1 MTGERRLGR
10 PRSQA
15 TRAAILAAALAELDE
30 RGYAAL
36 TVDGIARRAG
46 CGKQTIYRWWSSKA
60 DVVLE
65 SLLERAET
73 AIRIPDEGS
82 LPDDLMAFLKATFA
96 QRGQR
101 PTLIGLLAHAL
112 LDPAFAA
119 EFKNKFLFK
128 RRDALRVLFDR
139 AVARGEIAAD
149 ADVEL
154 LIDIVYGVLWY
165 RFILEHAPVD
175 DELGE
180 RLTTL
185 LIKVTADPHD
195 GSQSGHDTAIAR
207 SQQRKQHGDRDEVRQ
222 RVDEDDHPDVA
233 VTRPQI
239 AEHQA
244 EHALEGHDRAQ
255 TGEQGA
261 RAQAG

>member
-36 TVDGIARRAG
+36 TIDGIARRAG

-73 AIRIPDEGS
+73 AIQLPDEGS

-101 PTLIGLLAHAL
+101 PTLIGLMAQAL
-112 LDPAFAA
+112 LDPAFARA
-119 EFKNKFLFK
+119 FRDRFLAS
-128 RRDALRVLFDR
+128 RRAAMRKILER
-139 AVARGEIAAD
+139 AATRGEVAPDID
-149 ADVEL
+149 PETVIDV
-154 LIDIVYGVLWY
+154 VYGVLWY
-165 RFILEHAPVD
+165 RLMLNHAPL
-175 DELGE
+175 DE
-180 RLTTL
+180 TASSQISDL
-185 LIKVTADPHD
+185 LLRGIT
-195 GSQSGHDTAIAR
+195 R
-207 SQQRKQHGDRDEVRQ
+207 DR
-222 RVDEDDHPDVA
+222 
-233 VTRPQI
+233 
-239 AEHQA
+239 
-244 EHALEGHDRAQ
+244 
-255 TGEQGA
+255 
-261 RAQAG
+261 